1 MIIRTYSELIK
12 LPTFEERFRY
22 LKLDGKVG
30 ETTFGFQRFVNQQL
44 YHSSDWMAFRDEV
57 IIRDNGCDLGV
68 TGHDIFGTVLI
79 HHLNPITY
87 EDIINRAPCIF
98 DMDNVICT
106 QLITLIMLFIM
117 ETKVSSYKY
126 LCKEAGTT
134 LVRGKNNERKI
145 YERT

>member
-106 QLITLIMLFIM
+106 QLITHNAIHYGDESLIIQIPVQRSRND
-117 ETKVSSYKY
+117 T
-126 LCKEAGTT
+126 CPWKE
-134 LVRGKNNERKI
+134 
-145 YERT
+145 